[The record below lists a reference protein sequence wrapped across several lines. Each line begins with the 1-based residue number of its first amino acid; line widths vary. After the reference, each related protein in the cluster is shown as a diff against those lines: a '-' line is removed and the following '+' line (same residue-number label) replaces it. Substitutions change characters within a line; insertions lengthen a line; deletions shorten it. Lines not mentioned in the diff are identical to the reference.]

1 MGAQCSGFS
10 TSEGRNLEYL
20 EVEPK
25 SDGNGVIC
33 VKWRATRCRFP
44 KIMPGDVGTRNDSFT
59 LLTACAEALVC
70 GRRGYHEGPAKQ
82 GTPMDAYT
90 ATGSA
95 LDLVISSERAQ

>member
-10 TSEGRNLEYL
+10 TSEGRNLE
-20 EVEPK
+20 VEPE

-33 VKWRATRCRFP
+33 VKWRSTRCRFQ
-44 KIMPGDVGTRNDSFT
+44 KIMPGDVGIRNDSFT
-59 LLTACAEALVC
+59 LLTAFACAEALVR

-95 LDLVISSERAQ
+95 LDLVISSERTQ